1 MDTDTKEHSAL
12 ALAVLRLFPISIRNS
27 LLLER
32 DFRNSHGIKR
42 DVQIT
47 FHNGGVSFRRSDLFR
62 SIRAAFTPSETK
74 HIVKDIAGG
83 EWQVEIV
90 KTVNMRDFSL
100 TDGQRQI
107 NLRIFRHYLPIER
120 KDWRA

>member
-12 ALAVLRLFPISIRNS
+12 ALASRLFPISIRNS

-47 FHNGGVSFRRSDLFR
+47 FHNGGVSFARSDLFR
-62 SIRAAFTPSETK
+62 
-74 HIVKDIAGG
+74 V
-83 EWQVEIV
+83 
-90 KTVNMRDFSL
+90 
-100 TDGQRQI
+100 
-107 NLRIFRHYLPIER
+107 
-120 KDWRA
+120 